1 MWTDKACADS
11 FSGYRQAHGRDITEI
26 PLIEIMNAI
35 ILTVREQLSIKTDA
49 LTLLVAKRL
58 GFSRRGSK
66 VEQALKEG
74 LEALLSSKSI
84 LETDGFVRLPE

>member
-1 MWTDKACADS
+1 
-11 FSGYRQAHGRDITEI
+11 
-26 PLIEIMNAI
+26 MNAI

-66 VEQALKEG
+66 VDQALKEG
-74 LEALLSSKSI
+74 LEVLLRSKSI

>member
-1 MWTDKACADS
+1 
-11 FSGYRQAHGRDITEI
+11 
-26 PLIEIMNAI
+26 MNAI

-66 VEQALKEG
+66 VDQALKEG
-74 LEALLSSKSI
+74 LEALLRSKSI